1 MATVAEG
8 LMVGQE
14 SVAGGGVVPEPSKLV
29 YVILDGL
36 GDDPVEPFGGRTPLE
51 AARTPQLDAL
61 AAGGVNGSVTTVGE
75 GIAPESDIAVFAVLG
90 YDPYKHHTG
99 RGPVEAI
106 GADLEVRDGDLA
118 YRVNFATVSQSS
130 GGWDIVDRR
139 VGRNLSSQEAKA
151 LADEVQEEV
160 SVEGASFDF
169 RATVGHRGVLV
180 LRSDDGPL
188 SAQVENSDP
197 AYGREGL
204 LGVALEVFDEKVVR
218 VTPLEGYDTEEARRA
233 ADITNRWLRAAFEVM
248 DRSEVNERRRKR
260 GDMPGNFVLTRDGGD
275 HVPKLPSFA
284 DTFGINMGCF
294 VEMPVEI
301 GIARLTAMGEIEA
314 PTDLPPG
321 EQYEQWAALA
331 LESLDDYDGLYVHIK
346 GPDVPA
352 HDGDHDAKLE
362 SIEAIDAHFFEP
374 LLKKLDLE
382 TTVVAVTA
390 DHSTSCARKAHTDGP
405 VPLVIAGRGVTSDSV
420 KSYGERAA
428 EDGVLGALLGVE
440 IMPRLVDL
448 VSAG

>member
-8 LMVGQE
+8 PIVGQE

-36 GDDPVEPFGGRTPLE
+36 GDDPVELFGGRTPLE

-139 VGRNLSSQEAKA
+139 VGRNLTSQEAKA

-160 SVEGASFDF
+160 SV
-169 RATVGHRGVLV
+169 
-180 LRSDDGPL
+180 
-188 SAQVENSDP
+188 
-197 AYGREGL
+197 EGL

-260 GDMPGNFVLTRDGGD
+260 GDMPGNFLLTRDGGD
-275 HVPKLPSFA
+275 HVPKLP
-284 DTFGINMGCF
+284 
-294 VEMPVEI
+294 
-301 GIARLTAMGEIEA
+301 
-314 PTDLPPG
+314 
-321 EQYEQWAALA
+321 
-331 LESLDDYDGLYVHIK
+331 
-346 GPDVPA
+346 
-352 HDGDHDAKLE
+352 
-362 SIEAIDAHFFEP
+362 
-374 LLKKLDLE
+374 
-382 TTVVAVTA
+382 
-390 DHSTSCARKAHTDGP
+390 
-405 VPLVIAGRGVTSDSV
+405 
-420 KSYGERAA
+420 
-428 EDGVLGALLGVE
+428 
-440 IMPRLVDL
+440 
-448 VSAG
+448 